1 MLVAV
6 LVEDPPGRATAKR
19 EGEVGT
25 YTGTCDMKKLLTIA
39 LLIAMAAATTVGE
52 VKLVRKDGKW
62 VRRAA
67 PAKGTPAGEAALI
80 QQKIDRGKYRS
91 AVKAAKKFLK
101 RYPTSPL
108 REEVLGLAGEAELR
122 RKRYW
127 QAYEWY
133 EQQLIQFPS
142 GEHFEQALEKEMQ
155 IAEAFLAGK
164 KRIALRI
171 FHLPARQE
179 GIDIL
184 QGVAGHAPSSPHAES
199 ALLTIGE
206 YHFNKGDWTLA
217 IEAYEQFLKLLPKS
231 SRAPHAELALA
242 EASLRSYRGPM
253 WEETP
258 LIEAQQRYKAFAKKY
273 PSKARK
279 AQVENILKEIHSSRA
294 EKQYETG
301 RFYIRTD
308 KPRAAAYYFGIVVR
322 EYSDTDWSKRAQAK
336 LDKINPPTKSSD
348 KTGKKPEPTTE
359 PSDIKDKK
367 ENKS

>member
-1 MLVAV
+1 
-6 LVEDPPGRATAKR
+6 
-19 EGEVGT
+19 
-25 YTGTCDMKKLLTIA
+25 MKKLLTIA
-39 LLIAMAAATTVGE
+39 LLVAMAAAPASSE

-62 VRRAA
+62 VRQAA
-67 PAKGTPAGEAALI
+67 PVKGTPAGEAALI
-80 QQKIDRGKYRS
+80 EQKIDRGKYRS

-101 RYPTSPL
+101 RYPRSPL
-108 REEVLGLAGEAELR
+108 REEVLGLAGNAELR

-133 EQQLIQFPS
+133 EKQLAQFPS

-164 KRIALRI
+164 KRIALGI
-171 FHLPARQE
+171 FRLPAKQE
-179 GIDIL
+179 GLDIL
-184 QGVAGHAPSSPHAES
+184 QGVAGHAPSSLQAES

-206 YHFNKGDWTLA
+206 YHFNKGDWALT

-231 SRAPHAELALA
+231 RRAPQAQLALA
-242 EASLRSYRGPM
+242 EATLRSYRGPM
-253 WEETP
+253 WDETP
-258 LIEAQQRYKAFAKKY
+258 LIEAQQRYKAFAEKY

-301 RFYIRTD
+301 RFYVRTD
-308 KPRAAAYYFGIVVR
+308 KPKAAAHYFGIIVR
-322 EYSDTDWSKRAQAK
+322 EYPDTDWSERAQAE
-336 LDKINPPTKSSD
+336 LDKINPTKKPSD
-348 KTGKKPEPTTE
+348 KTKKKPEPTTK
-359 PSDIKDKK
+359 PTNIKNKK